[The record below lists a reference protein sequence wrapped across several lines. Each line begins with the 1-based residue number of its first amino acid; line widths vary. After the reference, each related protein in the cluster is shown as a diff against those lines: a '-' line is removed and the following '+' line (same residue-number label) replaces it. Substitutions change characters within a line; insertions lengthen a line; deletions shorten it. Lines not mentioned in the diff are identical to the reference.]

1 MNIGKRLDGKVAL
14 ITGGAS
20 GIGAETAR
28 IFAAHGGK
36 LIVADVQDEIGDN
49 VVSEIIEGG
58 GHAIYKHL
66 DVTSEDAWAQL
77 IDETLE
83 LHGNVDVLANIAGIS
98 GRDPAMTVQK
108 TITPGPLIEDT
119 SLEVWNKIMNINVTG
134 VYLGTKSV
142 LPLMRDKGG
151 GSIINIS
158 SICGLV
164 GSFGNA
170 AYHASKGA
178 VRIFTKATAVQHA
191 KDNVRANSIHPG
203 FVDTPMTAP
212 GHSNNEVAKVR
223 IEATPLGRF
232 GVPRDIAMGC
242 LYLASDE
249 ASWVTGTE
257 LVIDGGLTAH

>member
-1 MNIGKRLDGKVAL
+1 MYDLTRKIAL
-14 ITGGAS
+14 VT
-20 GIGAETAR
+20 GIGGPVDAL
-28 IFAAHGGK
+28 GNGK
-36 LIVADVQDEIGDN
+36 AIAMLLAKQGA
-49 VVSEIIEGG
+49 IIEGTDVDEVAGANTVAAIRDAG
-58 GHAIYKHL
+58 GMAHCSR
-66 DVTSEDAWAQL
+66 VDATDQ
-77 IDETLE
+77 
-83 LHGNVDVLANIAGIS
+83 
-98 GRDPAMTVQK
+98 
-108 TITPGPLIEDT
+108 
-119 SLEVWNKIMNINVTG
+119 TG
-134 VYLGTKSV
+134 VEDWVKACAAKHGKIDILVNNVGQSEPGGPVSMDAATWQAQIVLNLDSVFYTMQAV
-142 LPLMRDKGG
+142 LPHMVAAKA

-191 KDNVRANSIHPG
+191 KDNIRSNSIHPG

-232 GVPRDIAMGC
+232 GVPKDIAMGC

-249 ASWVTGTE
+249 SSWITGTE